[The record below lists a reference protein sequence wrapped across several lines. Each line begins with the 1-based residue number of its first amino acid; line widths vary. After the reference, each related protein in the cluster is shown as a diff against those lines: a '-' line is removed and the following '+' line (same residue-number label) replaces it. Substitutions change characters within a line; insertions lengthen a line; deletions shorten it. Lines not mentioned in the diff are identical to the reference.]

1 VTAGLRSHRRGAF
14 ITLEGVEGVGK
25 STNLAFVAE
34 RLRAA
39 GKTVIMTRE
48 PGGVPVAERIRE
60 VLLADSPKAMPPL
73 TELLLMFAAR
83 AAHLRELVWPALDQG
98 QWVVCDR
105 FTDASYAYQGGG
117 RGLDDAVIASIET
130 AVQGTFRP
138 DLTLLLDASWQGT
151 RLRRD
156 RRGAADRFELEGR
169 EFFDRVRAAYL
180 ARARA
185 EPGRIRLIDAG
196 GELPLVQQAIGRAVT
211 SFLESLETDT
221 PSDG

>member
-1 VTAGLRSHRRGAF
+1 MTAASEHPGRGAF
-14 ITLEGVEGVGK
+14 ITLEGVEGSGK

-39 GKTVIMTRE
+39 GKTVVMTRE

-60 VLLADSPKAMPPL
+60 VLLAGDPGSMPPL

-83 AAHLRELVWPALDQG
+83 AAHLRELVWPALEQG

-117 RGLDDAVIASIET
+117 RGLPVTLIASLE
-130 AVQGTFRP
+130 ASVQGAFRP

-151 RLRRD
+151 RTRRD
-156 RRGAADRFELEGR
+156 QRGTADRFELEGR
-169 EFFDRVRAAYL
+169 DFFDRVRACYL
-180 ARARA
+180 DRARG
-185 EPGRIRLIDAG
+185 EPGRFRVIDAG
-196 GELPLVQQAIGRAVT
+196 CELPEVQEALSRALDV
-211 SFLESLETDT
+211 FLESFQKSIA
-221 PSDG
+221 SD